1 METHTLPLNNI
12 PQHSRLSQVIA
23 IVVVLVTKLRLTLC
37 DPLDGNL
44 PGSSVHRILQTR
56 ILEWISMTSSG
67 DLLNPGIEP
76 ISSAL
81 TGRFFTI

>member
-1 METHTLPLNNI
+1 MDGSPL
-12 PQHSRLSQVIA
+12 
-23 IVVVLVTKLRLTLC
+23 
-37 DPLDGNL
+37 
-44 PGSSVHRILQTR
+44 GSSVHRILQTR